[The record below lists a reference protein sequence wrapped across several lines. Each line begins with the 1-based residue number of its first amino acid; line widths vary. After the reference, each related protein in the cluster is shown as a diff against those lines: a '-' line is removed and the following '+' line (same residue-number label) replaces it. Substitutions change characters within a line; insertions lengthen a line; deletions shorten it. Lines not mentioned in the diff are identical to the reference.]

1 VAVSYVSAITHRVS
15 AFPKWVASFGLLT
28 LIGLGFVN
36 VALAQ
41 TNACDLNLDGTVNTS
56 DVNLAVNMALGSQP
70 CTASLTGAGTCNVIT
85 VQRVVNAGLGQ
96 PCVVDASYPTGL
108 SAGYPFQEGTGSTVA
123 EVTGTHSAG
132 TISGASWT
140 SSGKYGN
147 ALSFNGSTSYV
158 NLGTFDVTGQ
168 VLTISVW
175 IKADSFASNVDPRIL
190 SKATGTTEADHY
202 FMLGSTPSNGNKLRF
217 RLKTNGVTKT
227 LIASSGDL
235 PVGQWVHA
243 AATYDGSMMKLYKDG
258 VEVGSVAMSGSIS
271 SSNAVPVWIGRN
283 PDGTNAFQGTID
295 ELRIYSKAL
304 TPAEI
309 QNDMNTPF
317 SGTVIPTPQ
326 PPPPTQSTVR
336 LTWVASVTPNVS
348 YHLYRATSPGGPYTK
363 LTSSPISATNYT
375 DSTVESGKTYYYV
388 ATAVDTGN
396 LESSYSNQ
404 ASAVIP

>member
-1 VAVSYVSAITHRVS
+1 MAGLFVNAIAHRVS
-15 AFPKWVASFGLLT
+15 ALPGRVASFVFLALLS
-28 LIGLGFVN
+28 LGFVN

-70 CTASLTGAGTCNVIT
+70 CTASLTAGTCNVVT

-108 SAGYPFQEGTGSTVA
+108 SAGYTFQEGTGNTVA
-123 EVTGTHSAG
+123 DVTGTHTAG
-132 TISGASWT
+132 SISSASWI

-158 NLGTFDVTGQ
+158 NLGTFDITGQ
-168 VLTISVW
+168 ALTISAW

-190 SKATGTTEADHY
+190 SKATGSAEADHY

-217 RLKTNGVTKT
+217 RLKTNGTTKT

-243 AATYDGSMMKLYKDG
+243 AATYDGSMMRLYKDG

-271 SSNAVPVWIGRN
+271 SSGTVPVWVGRN
-283 PDGTNAFQGTID
+283 PDGINAFHGAID

-304 TPAEI
+304 TPTEI

-317 SGTVIPTPQ
+317 SGTTPQ
-326 PPPPTQSTVR
+326 PPPPPPTQSTVT
-336 LTWVASVTPNVS
+336 LTWAASVTPNVS

-363 LTSSPISATNYT
+363 LTSSPISAVNYT
-375 DSTVESGKTYYYV
+375 DSTVEPGKTYYYV
-388 ATAVDTGN
+388 ATAVDTSN

>member
-1 VAVSYVSAITHRVS
+1 MAGLFVNAITHRVS
-15 AFPKWVASFGLLT
+15 AIPKRVAPFCFLALLW
-28 LIGLGFVN
+28 LGFVN
-36 VALAQ
+36 VASAQ
-41 TNACDLNLDGTVNTS
+41 TNACDLNSDGTVNTS

-70 CTASLTGAGTCNVIT
+70 CTASLTAGTCNVVT

-123 EVTGTHSAG
+123 DVTGTHNAG
-132 TISGASWT
+132 TISSASWI

-158 NLGTFDVTGQ
+158 NLGTFDITGQ
-168 VLTISVW
+168 ALTISAW

-190 SKATGTTEADHY
+190 SKATGTAEADHY

-217 RLKTNGVTKT
+217 RLKTNGLTKT
-227 LIASSGDL
+227 LVASSGDL
-235 PVGQWVHA
+235 PVGQWAHV
-243 AATYDGSMMKLYKDG
+243 AATYDGSTMRLYKDG
-258 VEVGSVAMSGSIS
+258 VEVGNVAMSGSTS

-283 PDGTNAFQGTID
+283 PDGSNAFHGAID

-304 TPAEI
+304 TPTEI

-317 SGTVIPTPQ
+317 GSVVPTPQ
-326 PPPPTQSTVR
+326 PPTQSTVN
-336 LTWVASVTPNVS
+336 LTWVASATPNVS
-348 YHLYRATSPGGPYTK
+348 YYLYRATSPGGPYTK
-363 LTSSPISATNYT
+363 LTSSPISGISYT
-375 DSTVESGKTYYYV
+375 DSTVEPGKTYYYV
-388 ATAVDTGN
+388 ATAVDTSN